1 MGLDMY
7 LYAEKFVSNA
17 EYRKEQDKFS
27 AIIKAL
33 NADTFAKDHAIV
45 ELEVAYWRKANAI
58 HGWFVQ
64 HAEADDCS
72 PIYFTR
78 EQIAELLGI
87 CKQLLLDKDE
97 EQAEELLPPTAGFF
111 FGTYEI
117 DEWYWQSVEQTAT
130 ILDEILTNVPED
142 WSFKYQASW

>member
-33 NADTFAKDHAIV
+33 DADTFAKDHAIV

-58 HGWFVQ
+58 HGWFTQ
-64 HAEADDCS
+64 YAEEDNCT

-78 EQIAELLGI
+78 EQIADLLGT
-87 CKQLLLDKDE
+87 CKQVLEANSKDV
-97 EQAEELLPPTAGFF
+97 AEELLPPTAGFF
-111 FGTYEI
+111 FGSQEI
-117 DEWYWQSVEQTAT
+117 DDWYWEDVKETAK
-130 ILDEILTNVPED
+130 ILDEVLTNVPEN
-142 WSFKYQASW
+142 WSFRYQASW